1 MLYYFQ
7 FPIQVFL
14 YVAHSQENDFEL
26 ILTVKMD
33 IRHPVKG
40 NIGSEFRAICNN
52 CRAMAA

>member
-1 MLYYFQ
+1 MWRT
-7 FPIQVFL
+7 
-14 YVAHSQENDFEL
+14 AQENDFEL